1 VIAHGTPRELKQKSV
16 GQTRIEVRLARPPAN
31 GTLGHIDGV
40 TDYRE
45 FGGSHILRSARP
57 PQTIVALVKQLE
69 SEGNELQ
76 SLEMFSP
83 SLEDVFIELTG
94 RRLRE

>member
-1 VIAHGTPRELKQKSV
+1 VVHS
-16 GQTRIEVRLARPPAN
+16 TRA
-31 GTLGHIDGV
+31 
-40 TDYRE
+40 
-45 FGGSHILRSARP
+45 

-69 SEGNELQ
+69 SENNELQ

-94 RRLRE
+94 RRLRD